1 MLLMLM
7 LAIIMTPILG
17 ISVSAQGSPSPAIEP
32 VSPQSAADW
41 SPPRTVFI
49 PETGHTID
57 GYFLDL
63 WREAGGFFS
72 FGNPITPESTTDD
85 GHVVQYYQ
93 YARFE
98 YWPEGDE
105 FGNTV
110 FVGDI
115 GEELRPVTVRRFMPG
130 GGIETKNTR
139 ATQTQLPGAT
149 AELLSLTRAWLP
161 LPEDAGGQNSA
172 NWRYVPETGHSV
184 ANGFKAFWERTGEAF
199 YLGNPLTEEYTL
211 GGVVYQIFEKGQL
224 AWEAG
229 SDPYMVPLGRKLAER
244 YNLNMGA
251 IDQGSIPTYS
261 EDLWIRPEPPEPTMP
276 TVDPRAPKRLD
287 IDLTAQYMRAY
298 QGDVVVIES
307 YVSTGRVPQF
317 ETPTGTFFIN
327 NKLESQ
333 TMEGVLGGEYY
344 NVPDVPDVMYFTDR
358 GHAIHG
364 AYWHNNFGSTQS
376 HGCINLPMD
385 VADFVY
391 EWATIGTQVDIH
403 Y

>member
-1 MLLMLM
+1 MLL
-7 LAIIMTPILG
+7 LAVVLSPALSL
-17 ISVSAQGSPSPAIEP
+17 SVSAQGSPSPAIEP

-41 SPPRTVFI
+41 APPRTVYI
-49 PETGHTID
+49 PETGHMID

-63 WREAGGFFS
+63 WREAGGFYS
-72 FGNPITPESTTDD
+72 FGNPITPEYTTGD
-85 GHVVQYYQ
+85 GHTVQYFQ

-110 FVGDI
+110 LVGDI
-115 GEELRPVTVRRFMPG
+115 GAELRPVTVRRFTAG
-130 GGIETKNTR
+130 GGIDAKDTR
-139 ATQTQLPGAT
+139 STRGQSASAT
-149 AELLSLTRAWLP
+149 AELLALTRAWLP
-161 LPEDAGGQNSA
+161 LPENSGA
-172 NWRYVPETGHSV
+172 LSSASWRYVPETGHSV
-184 ANGFKAFWERTGEAF
+184 ANGFKAFWEATGEAF

-224 AWEAG
+224 AWEQG
-229 SDPYMVPLGRKLAER
+229 VDPYMVPLGKKLAER
-244 YNLNMGA
+244 YKLDMEPL
-251 IDQGSIPTYS
+251 DQGTIPAYD
-261 EDLWIRPEPPEPTMP
+261 EALWIPPAPVMP
-276 TVDPRAPKRLD
+276 TVDPRAPKVID

-307 YVSTGRVPQF
+307 YVSTGRSPEF
-317 ETPTGTFFIN
+317 ETPTGTYFIN
-327 NKLESQ
+327 SMTPSQ

-364 AYWHNNFGSTQS
+364 AYWHNNFGVRMS

-385 VADFVY
+385 IADFIY
-391 EWATIGTQVDIH
+391 NWATIGTEVDIH

>member
-1 MLLMLM
+1 MSLV
-7 LAIIMTPILG
+7 LAVILTPMFSLG
-17 ISVSAQGSPSPAIEP
+17 VAAQGSPSPASEP

-41 SPPRTVFI
+41 APPRTVYI
-49 PETGHTID
+49 PETGQTID

-63 WREAGGFFS
+63 WREAGGFYA
-72 FGNPITPESTTDD
+72 FGNPITPEIMND

-110 FVGDI
+110 LVGDI
-115 GEELRPVTVRRFMPG
+115 GDELRPVTVRRFSAT
-130 GGIETKNTR
+130 GGIDAKDTR
-139 ATQTQLPGAT
+139 ATRTQASGAT
-149 AELLSLTRAWLP
+149 AELLALTRAWLP
-161 LPEDAGGQNSA
+161 LPENAGSQSSA

-184 ANGFKAFWERTGEAF
+184 ANGFKAFWEATGEAF

-224 AWEAG
+224 AWEQG
-229 SDPYMVPLGRKLAER
+229 SDPYMVPLGRNLAER
-244 YNLNMGA
+244 YKMDMEPL
-251 IDQGSIPTYS
+251 DQGNIPTYS
-261 EDLWIRPEPPEPTMP
+261 EDLWIPPAPVIPE
-276 TVDPRAPKRLD
+276 VDASAPKRLD

-307 YVSTGRVPQF
+307 YVSTGRVPEF
-317 ETPTGTFFIN
+317 ETPTGTYFIN
-327 NKLESQ
+327 SMIESQ

-391 EWATIGTQVDIH
+391 EWASIGTQVDIH

>member
-1 MLLMLM
+1 MSLL
-7 LAIIMTPILG
+7 LAVIVTPLFSLG
-17 ISVSAQGSPSPAIEP
+17 VSAQGSPSSAIEP

-41 SPPRTVFI
+41 SPPRAVYI

-63 WREAGGFFS
+63 WREAGGFYS
-72 FGNPITPESTTDD
+72 FGNPITSEITNDE

-110 FVGDI
+110 LVGDI
-115 GEELRPVTVRRFMPG
+115 GEELRPVTVRRFSAT
-130 GGIETKNTR
+130 GGIDAKDSR
-139 ATQTQLPGAT
+139 ATRNQTSGAT
-149 AELLSLTRAWLP
+149 AELLALTRAWLP
-161 LPEDAGGQNSA
+161 LPENAGSQSSA
-172 NWRYVPETGHSV
+172 SWRYVPETGHSV
-184 ANGFKAFWERTGEAF
+184 ANGFKAFWEETGEAF

-211 GGVVYQIFEKGQL
+211 GDVVYQIFEKGQL
-224 AWEAG
+224 AWEQG
-229 SDPYMVPLGRKLAER
+229 SDPYMVPLGRSLAER
-244 YNLNMGA
+244 YKLDMEPL
-251 IDQGSIPTYS
+251 DQGNIPTYS
-261 EDLWIRPEPPEPTMP
+261 EDLWIPPAPVIP
-276 TVDPRAPKRLD
+276 QVDARAPKRLD

-307 YVSTGRVPQF
+307 YVSTGRVPEF
-317 ETPTGTFFIN
+317 ETPTGTYFIN
-327 NKLESQ
+327 SMLESQ

-364 AYWHNNFGSTQS
+364 AYWHNNFGQTMS

-391 EWATIGTQVDIH
+391 QWATIGTQVDIH